1 MSEKREY
8 LFILQGEMTAF
19 QRAVIAK
26 WRMRKAVPVIRISNR
41 GIVLFGMAKVLYN
54 DFFYHSLQE
63 SGIKIRSD
71 AGFGWQFPFTLP
83 LVLYAS
89 RYRIFRMGE

>member
-26 WRMRKAVPVIRISNR
+26 WMMRKAVQLNI
-41 GIVLFGMAKVLYN
+41 GMACNNSEGGEL
-54 DFFYHSLQE
+54 
-63 SGIKIRSD
+63 
-71 AGFGWQFPFTLP
+71 GWLEMTDPKQHPKE
-83 LVLYAS
+83 
-89 RYRIFRMGE
+89 GQQ